1 MEGLGEAK
9 KHTMKELI
17 TLLFLLTATA
27 ATAWSQSSETA
38 AIQQR
43 LDEYFQATEAKDWN
57 KVVDMVY
64 PKLFTL
70 VKKEDMVRLFADME
84 GNGMVFQMKD
94 FKVNSISEALAHE
107 GERFALVDYSAGMN
121 IRFTSAAYQD
131 SSMVNVL
138 QASFA
143 ATYGEE
149 NVRYQKEDNS
159 FDIQAEKTMFAI
171 APEGSADWAFMENN
185 PGQEGLLGTL
195 IPEVVREKLGSGE

>member
-1 MEGLGEAK
+1 MK
-9 KHTMKELI
+9 KLI
-17 TLLFLLTATA
+17 TLLFLLTVA
-27 ATAWSQSSETA
+27 AANSWGQSSETD

-43 LDEYFQATEAKDWN
+43 LDEYFQATEAKEWD

-70 VKKEDMVRLFADME
+70 VKKEDMVQLFADME
-84 GNGMVFQMKD
+84 GNGMVFQMKN
-94 FKVNSISEALAHE
+94 FKVNSISETADHE

-131 SSMVNVL
+131 SSMVSVL

-149 NVRYQKEDNS
+149 NVRYKKEDNS

>member
-1 MEGLGEAK
+1 MQK
-9 KHTMKELI
+9 LI
-17 TLLFLLTATA
+17 TLLLLLTGMA
-27 ATAWSQSSETA
+27 ATTWGQGDST

-43 LDEYFQATEAKDWN
+43 LDAYFQATEAKEWG

-70 VKKEDMVRLFADME
+70 VKKEDMVQLFADME

-94 FKVNSISEALAHE
+94 FNVNNISETVAHE

-131 SSMVNVL
+131 SSMVSIL

-143 ATYGEE
+143 ATYGED
-149 NVRYQKEDNS
+149 NVHYKKEDNS

-171 APEGSADWAFMENN
+171 APEGNADWAFMENN
-185 PGQEGLLGTL
+185 PGQEGLLGAL
-195 IPEVVREKLGSGE
+195 IPEAVRDKLRAEE